1 MSVDAKVLLMKDL
14 ERSLSSVLTA
24 DAMGKAL
31 TVTADL
37 LERYS
42 IESVDVD
49 NRPDDL
55 LDAFVSAMSI
65 QGRSQKTITRYTYI
79 IQRMMNA
86 VGCSTRGITVYH
98 LRRYLADEKARG
110 VADSTLDGVRQ
121 IFSAYFNWLQK
132 ENLIQ
137 TNPTANLGTIRC
149 QKKVKQIYSD
159 VDIERLKFAA
169 ENVRDRAIITFLAST
184 GCRISEMTQLNRNDV
199 DLDHL
204 ECKVLGKGNKER
216 VVYLDPV
223 AGMMIR
229 TYLSERED
237 SSDALFVGRRGER
250 LQPGGVRA
258 MLVRLADAAN
268 VEHVHPHKFRRTLA
282 TNLIRRG
289 MPIQEVACI
298 LGHDKLDT
306 TMGYVVLDKSE
317 VKNAYRKYAS

>member
-31 TVTADL
+31 AVTADL

-121 IFSAYFNWLQK
+121 IFSAY
-132 ENLIQ
+132 
-137 TNPTANLGTIRC
+137 
-149 QKKVKQIYSD
+149 
-159 VDIERLKFAA
+159 
-169 ENVRDRAIITFLAST
+169 ST
-184 GCRISEMTQLNRNDV
+184 
-199 DLDHL
+199 
-204 ECKVLGKGNKER
+204 
-216 VVYLDPV
+216 
-223 AGMMIR
+223 
-229 TYLSERED
+229 
-237 SSDALFVGRRGER
+237 
-250 LQPGGVRA
+250 
-258 MLVRLADAAN
+258 
-268 VEHVHPHKFRRTLA
+268 
-282 TNLIRRG
+282 
-289 MPIQEVACI
+289 
-298 LGHDKLDT
+298 
-306 TMGYVVLDKSE
+306 
-317 VKNAYRKYAS
+317 